1 METERRSLY
10 AEDVKFAT
18 LEELT
23 AAARE
28 QLAPEVWDFLE
39 SGAGEEQTLRANRRA
54 FERCTFVPRTMTG
67 AAAPHTETEFLG
79 MRLELPVL
87 TAPFGGDGLF
97 AAEGHLATARANA
110 SRGAG
115 MIVPEA
121 GSHSLREIAG
131 VAPGLPRLFQLH
143 PMEPADRFLQLAS
156 KAREAGYTGLCVT
169 VDCPVAGWRESNMRN
184 RFAPDLANFAGNFD
198 GDGDVGVAEM
208 FTHLMSPDRPS
219 WTWERLGEV
228 CAETGL
234 PWLAKGVLHPDDAR
248 RAVEVGAS
256 AVLVSNHGGRQLD
269 GAIASLDALPA
280 VAAAVGDRAQIAF
293 DSGVRRGSDVAKS
306 LALGADV
313 VVLGRLAA
321 QALGAAGQAG
331 VERMHELLLAELRT
345 IMMLCGCAR
354 PSELRDRVRLDGGL
368 SYRGEQ

>member
-1 METERRSLY
+1 MEEARSSLY
-10 AEDVKFAT
+10 AEEIDFAT
-18 LEELT
+18 LGELT

-28 QLAPEVWDFLE
+28 RLAPEVWDFLE
-39 SGAGEEQTLRANRRA
+39 SGAGEEQTLRANRLA
-54 FERCTFVPRTMTG
+54 FERRSFVPRVMTG
-67 AAAPHTETEFLG
+67 AGAPRTETEFLG
-79 MRLELPVL
+79 MRLAVPFL

-97 AAEGHLATARANA
+97 AAEGHLATARANLN
-110 SRGAG
+110 SGAG

-121 GSHSLREIAG
+121 SSHSLAAIAAA
-131 VAPGLPRLFQLH
+131 APALPRLFQLH
-143 PMEPADRFLQLAS
+143 PIEPVERFLRLAAE
-156 KAREAGYTGLCVT
+156 ARAAGYTGLCVT
-169 VDCPVAGWRESNMRN
+169 VDCPVAGWRERNMGN

-208 FTHLMSPDRPS
+208 FTHLMSPDHPT

-228 CAETGL
+228 CAETGM
-234 PWLAKGVLHPDDAR
+234 PWMAKGILDPDDAR
-248 RAVEVGAS
+248 RAVDVGAA

-280 VAAAVGDRAQIAF
+280 VVAAVGDSVGVAF
-293 DSGVRRGSDVAKS
+293 DSGIRRGSDVAKA

-321 QALGAAGQAG
+321 HALCAAGQEG

-354 PSELRDRVRLDGGL
+354 VAELRSRVRPD
-368 SYRGEQ
+368 R

>member
-1 METERRSLY
+1 MDEPRSSLY
-10 AEDVKFAT
+10 ADDTTFAT
-18 LEELT
+18 LGELI
-23 AAARE
+23 AMARDS
-28 QLAPEVWDFLE
+28 LAPEVWDFLE

-54 FERCTFVPRTMTG
+54 FERCGFVPRVMSG
-67 AAAPHTETEFLG
+67 APAPVTDTEFLG
-79 MRLELPVL
+79 MRLAVPFL

-121 GSHSLREIAG
+121 GSHSLAGIAAA
-131 VAPGLPRLFQLH
+131 APDLPRLFQLH
-143 PMEPADRFLQLAS
+143 PIEPTERFLRLAAD
-156 KAREAGYTGLCVT
+156 ARAAGYTGLCVT
-169 VDCPVAGWRESNMRN
+169 MDCPVAGWRERNMRN
-184 RFAPDLANFAGNFD
+184 RFAPDLANFAGNFS
-198 GDGDVGVAEM
+198 GDGDIGVAEM
-208 FTHLMSPDRPS
+208 FTHLMNPDNPT

-234 PWLAKGVLHPDDAR
+234 PWMAKGILDPEDAVLAVDA
-248 RAVEVGAS
+248 GAS

-280 VAAAVGDRAQIAF
+280 IVAAVGDRTEIAF
-293 DSGVRRGSDVAKS
+293 DSGIRRGSDVAKA

-321 QALGAAGQAG
+321 YGLCAAGQEG
-331 VERMHELLLAELRT
+331 VERMHELLLEELRT
-345 IMMLCGCAR
+345 MMMLCGCAR
-354 PSELRDRVRLDGGL
+354 PAELRERIRVEFRA
-368 SYRGEQ
+368 

>member
-1 METERRSLY
+1 MEEARHSLY
-10 AEDVKFAT
+10 AEDINFAT
-18 LEELT
+18 LGELT

-54 FERCTFVPRTMTG
+54 FERCSFVPRTMTG
-67 AAAPHTETEFLG
+67 AATPRTETEFLG

-121 GSHSLREIAG
+121 SSHSLREIAA
-131 VAPGLPRLFQLH
+131 VAPELPRLFQLH
-143 PMEPADRFLQLAS
+143 PIEPAERFLQLAA

-169 VDCPVAGWRESNMRN
+169 VDCPVAGWRERNMHN
-184 RFAPDLANFAGNFD
+184 RFAPDLANFAGNFE
-198 GDGDVGVAEM
+198 GDGDLGVAEM
-208 FTHLMSPDRPS
+208 FTYLMSPDRPT
-219 WTWERLGEV
+219 WTWERLGAV
-228 CAETGL
+228 CAQTGL
-234 PWLAKGVLHPDDAR
+234 PWMAKGILHPDDAR
-248 RAVEVGAS
+248 LAVDAGAA

-269 GAIASLDALPA
+269 GAIASLEALPG
-280 VAAAVGDRAQIAF
+280 VVAAVGDRAQIAF
-293 DSGVRRGSDVAKS
+293 DSGVRRGSDVAKA

-321 QALGAAGQAG
+321 HALGAAGQSG

-354 PSELRDRVRLDGGL
+354 PAELGERIRLESG
-368 SYRGEQ
+368 